1 MPESDVRAPTIS
13 YPDIAV
19 PANTILDIKRSVIIG
34 EGQNWTGKLLASTE
48 LSETEAAN
56 HVLRQMQSKGWQL
69 LSSVHAGKSTYFFSN
84 QQKVMLIEVAKKGM
98 LSLGGADVTYL
109 SSFRI
114 DSPRSTAAP
123 GR

>member
-1 MPESDVRAPTIS
+1 MPGSDVRVPTVS

-19 PANTILDIKRSVIIG
+19 PANTTLDIKHSVIIG
-34 EGQNWTGKLLASTE
+34 EGKNWTGKLLASSE
-48 LSETEAAN
+48 LSETDAAN

-69 LSSVHAGKSTYFFSN
+69 LSSVHADKSTYFFSN

-98 LSLGGADVTYL
+98 LSLGGADLIYL
-109 SSFRI
+109 SSFRA
-114 DSPRSTAAP
+114 DSPRSTETP